1 MILHSE
7 ISDADL
13 RVKLKNKTILFGGNK
28 NAKIYG
34 TLTCAQGKRLKR
46 EDRVFF
52 SSQHEAQEENYR
64 PCGNCLRNEY
74 RKWKDEFI

>member
-34 TLTCAQGKRLKR
+34 TLTCAQG
-46 EDRVFF
+46 
-52 SSQHEAQEENYR
+52 
-64 PCGNCLRNEY
+64 
-74 RKWKDEFI
+74 